1 MASRKVATA
10 RARCAHGNH
19 TVRYAMT
26 PGKKP
31 PSATPRAKRARYKVC
46 ALVTK
51 AVAAEHT
58 PQARTTA
65 VSVRPAPKRANA
77 ALAGTWNRT

>member
-1 MASRKVATA
+1 MTKAVAAEHTPQARTTA
-10 RARCAHGNH
+10 VS
-19 TVRYAMT
+19 VRPA
-26 PGKKP
+26 P
-31 PSATPRAKRARYKVC
+31 KRARYKVC